1 MSRPCT
7 RIAATLSLAA
17 ALLLSGPAAALAAP
31 GSGNNGNSGNAG
43 GNGKSSSAGGNGKSS
58 SGQAGNGAAKNASKP
73 APAASANPGNPAPG
87 SAAANNSAAN
97 NSIAGTT
104 GPKSGG
110 LGTAAGQPTPKTG
123 PQTKTPS
130 RTVPTLPDQ
139 ASPVAVAA
147 TGKTQLAAPQTP
159 AETPSGVTGSSGAEE
174 PTVEQTALEQPTAE
188 QPAVEQTPGETSPGA
203 EAAAQSPS
211 GPDAAGD
218 STGRASTPPR
228 SPVPLQRPSPP
239 SPAGAES
246 AAISVRQAPATGSRG
261 AVPESVSSVPG
272 GPATADGGWTR
283 RVGDTVS
290 RIAHEVV
297 EALREVSLKDLALA
311 ALPGIAG
318 LMFLFVLG
326 VGLGH
331 RQARFAF
338 SLDTG
343 GALRFA
349 VHGPLGVVRSG
360 RQISV
365 RTGRVGGEVR
375 RSANRAA

>member
-1 MSRPCT
+1 MSRPCV
-7 RIAATLSLAA
+7 RIAATLSLGA

-31 GSGNNGNSGNAG
+31 DSGNNGNAG
-43 GNGKSSSAGGNGKSS
+43 GNGKSSSAGGNGKSGGTPAG
-58 SGQAGNGAAKNASKP
+58 SGKSGGTPACSGAAKNAARP
-73 APAASANPGNPAPG
+73 APAASAKPGNPASG
-87 SAAANNSAAN
+87 SAAASNSKAGAN
-97 NSIAGTT
+97 

-110 LGTAAGQPTPKTG
+110 PGTASGTAAQPKT
-123 PQTKTPS
+123 PN

-147 TGKTQLAAPQTP
+147 TGKSQVAALQTP

-174 PTVEQTALEQPTAE
+174 PTVEQPAVE
-188 QPAVEQTPGETSPGA
+188 QPAVGTSPGTS
-203 EAAAQSPS
+203 AAVQSPLD
-211 GPDAAGD
+211 PDAAGD
-218 STGRASTPPR
+218 STGTASTPR
-228 SPVPLQRPSPP
+228 RAPVPLQPAPTASPP

-246 AAISVRQAPATGSRG
+246 SAVSIRQAPAGGSRRT
-261 AVPESVSSVPG
+261 APETASSVPG
-272 GPATADGGWTR
+272 GPATDGGWTR
-283 RVGDTVS
+283 RVGDTAS

-318 LMFLFVLG
+318 LMFLFALG

-349 VHGPLGVVRSG
+349 VHGPLGAVRSG
-360 RQISV
+360 KLISV
-365 RTGRVGGEVR
+365 RPRRVGGGLPR
-375 RSANRAA
+375 ATNRAA